1 MPVDNIYLGCQTANM
16 VDKLTQF
23 EALQMALA
31 KAGSQAELARIAGV
45 STTAVWKWVQSSKRV
60 PAEFVLKI
68 EAATG
73 VSRHDLR
80 PDIYPREVMT
90 DRHVGARFGGVDRH
104 AGFDPVHGAHPSA
117 RQHGVDFNRGAVLK
131 GAAR

>member
-1 MPVDNIYLGCQTANM
+1 MSTTTP
-16 VDKLTQF
+16 F
-23 EALQMALA
+23 EALQAA
-31 KAGSQAELARIAGV
+31 VDKAGSQAEIARIAGV

-80 PDIYPREVMT
+80 PDIYPRDTMT
-90 DRHVGARFGGVDRH
+90 DRHIAARFTGVDRY
-104 AGFDPVHGAHPSA
+104 AGSSVARSA
-117 RQHGVDFNRGAVLK
+117 
-131 GAAR
+131 

>member
-1 MPVDNIYLGCQTANM
+1 MDITSTP
-16 VDKLTQF
+16 F
-23 EALQMALA
+23 EALQRAVE
-31 KAGSQAELARIAGV
+31 KAGSQAEIARIAGV
-45 STTAVWKWVQSSKRV
+45 TQPAVWKWVQSSKRV

-90 DRHVGARFGGVDRH
+90 DRHVGTRFTGVDRF
-104 AGFDPVHGAHPSA
+104 AGNVARSA
-117 RQHGVDFNRGAVLK
+117 
-131 GAAR
+131 

>member
-1 MPVDNIYLGCQTANM
+1 MSTTTP
-16 VDKLTQF
+16 F
-23 EALQMALA
+23 EALQQAVEL
-31 KAGSQAELARIAGV
+31 AGSQAEIARIAGV

-80 PDIYPREVMT
+80 PDIYPREIMT
-90 DRHVGARFGGVDRH
+90 DRHVGARFTGVDRH
-104 AGFDPVHGAHPSA
+104 ARAIANQRAVGA
-117 RQHGVDFNRGAVLK
+117 
-131 GAAR
+131 

>member
-1 MPVDNIYLGCQTANM
+1 MSTTTP
-16 VDKLTQF
+16 F
-23 EALQMALA
+23 EALQLA
-31 KAGSQAELARIAGV
+31 VENAGSQAEIARIAGV

-80 PDIYPREVMT
+80 PDIYPRECMV
-90 DRHVGARFGGVDRH
+90 DRNVGARFTGVDRH
-104 AGFDPVHGAHPSA
+104 AGNRHPIARSA
-117 RQHGVDFNRGAVLK
+117 
-131 GAAR
+131 

>member
-1 MPVDNIYLGCQTANM
+1 M
-16 VDKLTQF
+16 VDTQAQF
-23 EALQMALA
+23 EALQQAVD

-80 PDIYPREVMT
+80 PDIYPREIMT
-90 DRHVGARFGGVDRH
+90 DRYVGTRFSGVDQH
-104 AGFDPVHGAHPSA
+104 AGSRHQIARSA
-117 RQHGVDFNRGAVLK
+117 
-131 GAAR
+131 

>member
-1 MPVDNIYLGCQTANM
+1 M
-16 VDKLTQF
+16 VTMTPF
-23 EALQMALA
+23 EALQLA
-31 KAGSQAELARIAGV
+31 VDKAGSQAEIARIAGV

-80 PDIYPREVMT
+80 PDIYPREIMT
-90 DRHVGARFGGVDRH
+90 DRHVGTRFTGVDHH
-104 AGFDPVHGAHPSA
+104 AGSRHQIARSA
-117 RQHGVDFNRGAVLK
+117 
-131 GAAR
+131 

>member
-1 MPVDNIYLGCQTANM
+1 MD
-16 VDKLTQF
+16 DKPTPF
-23 EALQMALA
+23 EAFQLALQ
-31 KAGSQAELARIAGV
+31 KAGSQAEIARIAGV

-80 PDIYPREVMT
+80 PDIYPRETMT
-90 DRHVGARFGGVDRH
+90 DRHVGSRFTGVDRF
-104 AGFDPVHGAHPSA
+104 AGSA
-117 RQHGVDFNRGAVLK
+117 DRI
-131 GAAR
+131 ARSA

>member
-1 MPVDNIYLGCQTANM
+1 MSTTTP
-16 VDKLTQF
+16 F
-23 EALQMALA
+23 EALELALA
-31 KAGSQAELARIAGV
+31 KAGSQAEIARIAGV

-80 PDIYPREVMT
+80 PDIYPRECMI
-90 DRHVGARFGGVDRH
+90 DRNVGTRFTGVDRH
-104 AGFDPVHGAHPSA
+104 AGTRQPFARSA
-117 RQHGVDFNRGAVLK
+117 
-131 GAAR
+131 